1 MPEAKQNT
9 NTPKTTEVTDHRVS
23 CDGGGG
29 ASGHPKVYMDMGQDS
44 SVSCKYCGRV
54 FVLKH

>member
-1 MPEAKQNT
+1 MAEAKFKPEIIQT
-9 NTPKTTEVTDHRVS
+9 NKHRLS

-44 SVSCKYCGRV
+44 SVSCKYCGRE
-54 FVLKH
+54 FVLKK